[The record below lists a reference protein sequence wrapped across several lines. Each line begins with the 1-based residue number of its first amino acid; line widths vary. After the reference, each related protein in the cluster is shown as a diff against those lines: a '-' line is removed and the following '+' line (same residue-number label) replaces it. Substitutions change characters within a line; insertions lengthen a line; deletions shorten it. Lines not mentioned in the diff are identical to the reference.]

1 MAADGTKAIK
11 GGKTQGPSQEEI
23 IHGFNQL
30 RNEQRQLISKV
41 SELEAEQNE
50 HKLVIETLDEVEE
63 SRKCFRLVGGVLVE
77 RTVKEVLPALVHN
90 KEQLTKTIE
99 LLNKQVASK
108 GLDINS
114 YKEKHNIQ
122 VRGGDFQ
129 NKNKEEAKEE
139 KSTNSQGVLV
149 ESKS

>member
-1 MAADGTKAIK
+1 MASDGSKTIK
-11 GGKTQGPSQEEI
+11 GGKTQGASQEEV

-50 HKLVIETLDEVEE
+50 HKLVVETLEEVEPA
-63 SRKCFRLVGGVLVE
+63 RKCFRLVGGVLVE
-77 RTVKEVLPALVHN
+77 RTVKEVLPALKHN
-90 KEQLTKTIE
+90 KEQLAKTIE
-99 LLNKQVASK
+99 NLNKQIASK

-114 YKEKHNIQ
+114 YKDKYNIQ
-122 VRGGDFQ
+122 VRGDFQ
-129 NKNKEEAKEE
+129 NKSKEEAKED
-139 KSTNSQGVLV
+139 KPANSQGVLV